1 MDALLNSLIAVLLAE
16 TGDRT
21 QILAA
26 VLAMRFGNNR
36 AVTGGLAVATAVN
49 CFLAATAGS
58 LIDGWVSEEPV
69 RLFTALSFIFA
80 GIAMWAGRKKVDVLG
95 NWKNGAFFTSTFG
108 LLILEFGDKSQF
120 LVLAQAANTPHWML
134 SALGGWMGIMIA
146 CVPAILLR
154 EKLAEMLPLKKIRLA
169 GGAVL
174 LLWGVYML
182 LSTFKLIG

>member
-26 VLAMRFGNNR
+26 ALAMRFGNNR
-36 AVTGGLAVATAVN
+36 AVVGGLAVATAVN
-49 CFLAATAGS
+49 CLFAATAGS

-69 RLFTALSFIFA
+69 RLFTALSFLFA
-80 GIAMWAGRKKVDVLG
+80 GIAMWAKRKSVNVLSG
-95 NWKNGAFFTSTFG
+95 WKNGAFFTSTFG
-108 LLILEFGDKSQF
+108 LTILEFGDKSQF
-120 LVLAQAANTPHWML
+120 LVLAQAANTPHWGL

-154 EKLAEMLPLKKIRLA
+154 EKLADLLPLKKIRFA
-169 GGAVL
+169 GGGVL
-174 LLWGVYML
+174 LLWGSYLL
-182 LSTFKLIG
+182 LSAIKLIG